1 MQDLALSNAAGG
13 PLVTIQG
20 SHGSFI
26 IALDSD
32 ADFDA
37 LRGELRRV
45 LSLSPDT
52 YRLASARLDIGT
64 RRIALFDIR
73 RLMSLMKEEFGLQTT
88 ALYCTQKSVLQYAE
102 HELKLRV
109 IAKDKDAPG
118 RSSDHGADGERPTS
132 GGTNSVIEA
141 RDPADTS
148 VSGNAEVGELSGEE
162 RTVMAHEIAD
172 GDLVLDDD
180 DEPSEADGGRRILT
194 IDRTLR
200 SGAIVRFPGDVT
212 VFGDVNAGAQIEAS
226 GNIVVLGALRGLAH
240 AGSHGDE
247 RSVIVSFDLRP
258 TQIRI
263 GAKIAMAPD
272 EKTERIPRLQVP
284 EIAWVEGERV
294 VIEEYKGRLPA

>member
-13 PLVTIQG
+13 PLVNIQG

-109 IAKDKDAPG
+109 IAKDKDAPS
-118 RSSDHGADGERPTS
+118 RPSDNADGDRPTS

-141 RDPADTS
+141 KDPADTS
-148 VSGNAEVGELSGEE
+148 VSGNAELGELSGEE
-162 RTVMAHEIAD
+162 RTVMAHDVAD
-172 GDLVLDDD
+172 DDLQLDDD

-212 VFGDVNAGAQIEAS
+212 VFGDVNAGAQIEAA

-272 EKTERIPRLQVP
+272 EKTERLPRLQTP

>member
-1 MQDLALSNAAGG
+1 MQEPLLSNAAGG
-13 PLVTIQG
+13 PLVSIQG

-32 ADFDA
+32 AEFEA

-45 LSLSPDT
+45 LSISPDT

-88 ALYCTQKSVLQYAE
+88 ALYCTQRSVLQYAE

-109 IAKDKDAPG
+109 IAKDREGPA
-118 RSSDHGADGERPTS
+118 RSTESGADGERNTS

-141 RDPADTS
+141 SDPADTN
-148 VSGNAEVGELSGEE
+148 VSASAELGELSGEE
-162 RTVMAHEIAD
+162 RTVMAHEVPDAD
-172 GDLVLDDD
+172 LLE
-180 DEPSEADGGRRILT
+180 DEDEVSEAEGGRRILT

-212 VFGDVNAGAQIEAS
+212 VFGDVNAGAQVEAL
-226 GNIVVLGALRGLAH
+226 GNIIVLGALRGLAH
-240 AGSHGDE
+240 AGAHGDE

-263 GAKIAMAPD
+263 GSKIAMAPD
-272 EKTERIPRLQVP
+272 EKTERLPRLQIP
-284 EIAWVEGERV
+284 EIAWVEGDRV

>member
-1 MQDLALSNAAGG
+1 MQEPLLSNAAGG
-13 PLVTIQG
+13 PLVSIQG

-26 IALDSD
+26 ITLDSD
-32 ADFDA
+32 AEFEA

-52 YRLASARLDIGT
+52 YKLASARLDIGT

-88 ALYCTQKSVLQYAE
+88 ALYCTQKAVLQYAE

-109 IAKDKDAPG
+109 IAKDRDEPTKPPEPAIEG
-118 RSSDHGADGERPTS
+118 ASASSA
-132 GGTNSVIEA
+132 GTNSVIEA

-148 VSGNAEVGELSGEE
+148 VSGNAEMGELSGEE
-162 RTVMAHEIAD
+162 RTAMAHDLPDAD
-172 GDLVLDDD
+172 LLDAQ
-180 DEPSEADGGRRILT
+180 DEAGEADGGRRILT

-212 VFGDVNAGAQIEAS
+212 VFGDVNAGAQVEAA
-226 GNIVVLGALRGLAH
+226 GNIIVLGALRGLAH

-272 EKTERIPRLQVP
+272 EKTERIPRLHTP
-284 EIAWVEGERV
+284 EIAWVEGDRV
-294 VIEEYKGRLPA
+294 VIEEYRGRLPA

>member
-1 MQDLALSNAAGG
+1 MQEPLLSNAAGG
-13 PLVTIQG
+13 PLVSIQG

-26 IALDSD
+26 IVLDSD
-32 ADFDA
+32 ADFEA
-37 LRGELRRV
+37 LRGELRRL

-52 YRLASARLDIGT
+52 YKLASARLDIGT

-109 IAKDKDAPG
+109 IAKDKDAPA
-118 RSSDHGADGERPTS
+118 RSSDNGAEGDRPTS

-148 VSGNAEVGELSGEE
+148 VSGNAELGELSGEE
-162 RTVMAHEIAD
+162 RTVMAHD
-172 GDLVLDDD
+172 VSDDD
-180 DEPSEADGGRRILT
+180 LQLEDPSESNEAEGGRRILT

-263 GAKIAMAPD
+263 GSKIAMAPD
-272 EKTERIPRLQVP
+272 EKTERLPRLQIP
-284 EIAWVEGERV
+284 EIAWVEGDRV
-294 VIEEYKGRLPA
+294 VIEEYKGKLPV

>member
-1 MQDLALSNAAGG
+1 MQEPLLSNAAGG
-13 PLVTIQG
+13 PLVSIQG

-32 ADFDA
+32 ADFEA

-45 LSLSPDT
+45 LSLTPDT

-109 IAKDKDAPG
+109 IAKDRDVP
-118 RSSDHGADGERPTS
+118 RSSDNAADGERATS

-141 RDPADTS
+141 KDPADTH
-148 VSGNAEVGELSGEE
+148 VSGNAEMGALSGEE
-162 RTVMAHEIAD
+162 RTVMAHEVAD
-172 GDLVLDDD
+172 GDLVDDE
-180 DEPSEADGGRRILT
+180 DEPSEAEGGRRILT

-226 GNIVVLGALRGLAH
+226 GNILVLGALRGLAH

-263 GAKIAMAPD
+263 GNKIAMAPD
-272 EKTERIPRLQVP
+272 EKTERLPRLQVP

>member
-13 PLVTIQG
+13 PLVSIQG

-26 IALDSD
+26 IGLDSD
-32 ADFDA
+32 ADFEA
-37 LRGELRRV
+37 LRGELRRL

-109 IAKDKDAPG
+109 IAKDKDAPS
-118 RSSDHGADGERPTS
+118 RPNEHADGDRPTS

-162 RTVMAHEIAD
+162 RTVMAHDVAD
-172 GDLVLDDD
+172 DDLVLDD

-212 VFGDVNAGAQIEAS
+212 VFGDVNAGAQIEAA

-263 GAKIAMAPD
+263 GSKIAMAPD
-272 EKTERIPRLQVP
+272 EKTERLPRLQVP

>member
-1 MQDLALSNAAGG
+1 VS
-13 PLVTIQG
+13 IQG

-26 IALDSD
+26 ISLDSD
-32 ADFDA
+32 ADFEA

-45 LSLSPDT
+45 LSISPDT
-52 YRLASARLDIGT
+52 YKLASARLDIGT

-109 IAKDKDAPG
+109 IAKDKDTPA
-118 RSSDHGADGERPTS
+118 RASDNGADGDRPTS

-162 RTVMAHEIAD
+162 RTVMAHDVAPD
-172 GDLVLDDD
+172 DLQLE
-180 DEPSEADGGRRILT
+180 DEGESTSEADGGRRILT

-263 GAKIAMAPD
+263 GSKIAMAPD
-272 EKTERIPRLQVP
+272 EKTERIPRLQIP
-284 EIAWVEGERV
+284 EIAWVEGDRV
-294 VIEEYKGRLPA
+294 VIEEYKGKLPV